1 MANQMS
7 RNRSSLFNAAAALGM
22 TLVNGLL
29 GLVVTRLVI
38 GHYGSDFNGLNSTA
52 NQIINMLLILEG
64 GFTMASNVVLFAPLT
79 QGDTNKVN
87 RILSTTRKKFRKI
100 SLLFLLAGLVVAMGY
115 AFAINSGLSTELV
128 FSVISMALV
137 PAAFNL
143 YLATTYRVLLQ
154 AQQKEYI
161 IHLSTMFTVICGYGA
176 NVAVILLNGPMWMI
190 RFTTMA
196 FALLNSVLIATY
208 TKRHNRFLELRN
220 DLPGENIPG
229 TRDVMTQKITGVVY
243 NSVPIV
249 FLSISPVGGTVLA
262 SVYAVYNNVFTM
274 IKSLLRGVIDA
285 PRLGIGQMLTQENKE
300 KVWPVFAQ
308 YEYIAFFL
316 VSVTISAAYVLI
328 LPFVSLYT
336 QGVSDA
342 NYYDGTIALLMVLIA
357 SFEMIHIPSGNLI
370 NMAGEF
376 RVSRNFQVIACA
388 VLIIAMVLGGSFLG
402 VYGIL
407 LAVLLVAVLLATL
420 ELGFVHLRFFPGK
433 VWQLLKMLLP
443 LAAGAVVSAFL
454 GNLIFPEVKGVGM
467 FLLAGCTLVVIS
479 TVVSCV
485 MSLVFSRNVFL
496 GILRRALSLVHRS
509 K

>member
-79 QGDTNKVN
+79 QGDTDKVN
-87 RILSTTRKKFRKI
+87 RILSTTRRKFRKI
-100 SLLFLLAGLVVAMGY
+100 SLLFLLAGMAVAMGY

-128 FSVISMALV
+128 FSVIFMALV

-154 AQQKEYI
+154 AQQKEFI

-220 DLPGENIPG
+220 DLPLEDIPG
-229 TRDVMTQKITGVVY
+229 TRDVLTQKITGVVY
-243 NSVPIV
+243 TSVPIV

-316 VSVTISAAYVLI
+316 VSVTISTAYVLI

-336 QGVSDA
+336 QGISDA
-342 NYYDGTIALLMVLIA
+342 NYYDSTIALLMVLIA

-370 NMAGEF
+370 NMAGQF
-376 RVSRNFQVIACA
+376 RVSRNFQVIACV
-388 VLIIAMVLGGSFLG
+388 VLVVSMVLGGSFLG

-407 LAVLLVAVLLATL
+407 LAVLLVAVLLAAL
-420 ELGFVHLRFFPGK
+420 ELGFVHLKFFPGK
-433 VWQLLKMLLP
+433 AWQLLKMLLP
-443 LAAGAVVSAFL
+443 LAAGAVLSAFL
-454 GNLIFPEVKGVGM
+454 GNLIFPEVHGVGM
-467 FLLAGCTLVVIS
+467 FILAGCTLVAIS
-479 TVVSCV
+479 GIVSCV
-485 MSLVFSRNVFL
+485 VSLVFSRNVFL
-496 GILRRALSLVHRS
+496 GILRRALSLIRRS